1 MRKFLT
7 EHRFAVLVI
16 LSIAILLFSILSSI
30 TFGAADMNADTVFD
44 VIKLKLFGAESE
56 GLRRSQISIVW
67 ELRLPRVLLAIAAGG
82 SLAVAGAAMQAVTQN
97 VLADPYILG
106 ASGGASSAVAFCY
119 FLGSSFY
126 ASSAVVSAFAFAGA
140 MVALILVYTIGR
152 VGSPGATSRLV
163 LSGIAVSV
171 ILNAMTQFFVSMSRD
186 ASAVRSIIAWT
197 MGSLA
202 SARWS
207 NIAFPFFG
215 SIIGSSIFMFTS
227 RAYNLMSQGDET
239 AISLGINVAVIKR
252 MTIIT
257 VAFIT
262 GVIVAVGGIIGFVGF
277 VIPHIIRILVG
288 ADHRK
293 LFPLSFLVGSV
304 FLLWMDVLARTLMAP
319 REMSVGIFTAFF
331 GGPFFVYL
339 LYRQNKYGRI

>member
-1 MRKFLT
+1 MKKFLAK
-7 EHRFAVLVI
+7 RSFMFMVI
-16 LSIAILLFSILSSI
+16 VSVVILLFSMLAGII
-30 TFGAADMNADTVFD
+30 FGAADLSVDKVFD
-44 VIKLKLFGAESE
+44 VISLKLFGIEQE
-56 GLRRSQISIVW
+56 TLKRSQISIIW

-119 FLGSSFY
+119 FLGSAFY
-126 ASSAVVSAFAFAGA
+126 SSSAVISAFAFTGA
-140 MVALILVYTIGR
+140 TIALIIVYTIGR

-171 ILNAMTQFFVSMSRD
+171 ILNALTQFFVSMSRD
-186 ASAVRSIIAWT
+186 ASTVRSIVAWT

-202 SARWS
+202 GARWN

-215 SIIGSSIFMFTS
+215 SILGSSFFMFTA

-239 AISLGINVAVIKR
+239 AISLGINVPVIKR
-252 MTIIT
+252 LTILV

-262 GVIVAVGGIIGFVGF
+262 GVIVAAGGIIGFVGF
-277 VIPHIIRILVG
+277 VIPHIIRILAG
-288 ADHRK
+288 ADHRR
-293 LFPLSFLVGSV
+293 LFPLSFLIGSV
-304 FLLWMDVLARTLMAP
+304 FLLWMDILARTLMAP